1 MTAAVVLVSLWA
13 VEAVG
18 FLVAYRM
25 SAAKSAKE

>member
-1 MTAAVVLVSLWA
+1 VTAAVVLVSLWA

-25 SAAKSAKE
+25 QGKKE